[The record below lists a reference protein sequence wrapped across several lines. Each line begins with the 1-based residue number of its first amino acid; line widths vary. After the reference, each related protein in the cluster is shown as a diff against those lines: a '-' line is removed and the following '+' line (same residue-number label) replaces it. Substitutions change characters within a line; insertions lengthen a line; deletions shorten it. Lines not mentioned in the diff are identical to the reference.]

1 MVAGIDYNDYRKVTE
16 YLFSRLPVYQR
27 TGPAAYKVDLE
38 NAHLLDDYFG
48 HPHRGYA
55 TIHIAG
61 TNGKGSVSHMLAS
74 VLQEAGYRTG
84 LYTSPHLKDFRERIR
99 INGEPVSED
108 YVKNFV
114 REHDHLFG
122 EIEPSFFEITVAMA
136 FRYFADEK
144 VDVAVIETGLGGRLD
159 STNIIRPLCS
169 VITNIGRDHTRF
181 LGNTLQSIAREKAGI
196 IKKGIPAVI
205 GRYQEE
211 TAGIF
216 RETADRTGSEI
227 YFAGENLSID
237 YSMISTGGKQI
248 FNVKERD
255 RIFLKD
261 LQTDLLGNYQRENT
275 ITALQTLRVMEK
287 DLPWREK
294 NLRDGFANISGNTG
308 LLGRWQVLQQ
318 HPLVICDTGH
328 NRDAFLQLVR
338 QIENTPRKDLY
349 MVMGFVNDKDP
360 GEILEL
366 LPKDASYLFTR
377 AAIPRAME
385 AEKLQQQAAKHG
397 LRGLAV
403 PSVKKAVEKALSEA
417 GKNDMVFI
425 GGSTFV
431 VAEAL

>member
-27 TGPAAYKVDLE
+27 TGPAAYKVDLG

-48 HPHRGYA
+48 HPHRAYP

-99 INGEPVSED
+99 INGKPVSED

-159 STNIIRPLCS
+159 STNIILPLCS
-169 VITNIGRDHTRF
+169 VITNIGMDHTRF

-196 IKKGIPAVI
+196 FKKAIPAVI
-205 GRYQEE
+205 GRYQKE
-211 TAGIF
+211 TAPVF
-216 RETADRTGSEI
+216 RETAAQTGSEI

-237 YSMISTGGKQI
+237 YSMISMTGKQI

-261 LQTDLLGNYQRENT
+261 LQTDLLGDYQRENT
-275 ITALQTLRVMEK
+275 ITALQTLRVLEK

-294 NLRDGFANISGNTG
+294 NLRDGFANVSGNTG
-308 LLGRWQVLQQ
+308 LLGRWQVLRQ

-349 MVMGFVNDKDP
+349 MILGFVNDKDP
-360 GEILEL
+360 DEILEL
-366 LPKDASYLFTR
+366 LPKDAFYLFTR

-385 AEKLQQQAAKHG
+385 AEKLQQQAVKHG
-397 LRGLAV
+397 LRGAAM
-403 PSVKKAVEKALSEA
+403 PSVEKAMEKALSKA